1 VPERRGFP
9 CFCYDTP
16 GMTHSGS
23 FTVPCTPGEAFRLLA
38 VPERFAP
45 LLPDFE
51 SMAMADATHFKLRI
65 VIALGEIRGHAN
77 LNMELRQAVADRLV
91 EYSGEGVIAGG
102 KLRFGLRFDI
112 TEAATGSAIGWL
124 GEVALEGM
132 LAMLAGGLLESRGGK
147 NFETMAGRVREHL
160 SSPGTGHAPEPSGA
174 QDLDGDDYDI

>member
-1 VPERRGFP
+1 MPERRGFP

-51 SMAMADATHFKLRI
+51 SMAMADATHFTLRT

-77 LNMELRQAVADRLV
+77 LNMELRQAVPNSMA
-91 EYSGEGVIAGG
+91 EYAGEGVIAGG

-112 TEAATGSAIGWL
+112 TGAATGSSIRWL

-132 LAMLAGGLLESRGGK
+132 LALLAGGLLETMGRK
-147 NFETMAGRVREHL
+147 NFETMAERIREYL
-160 SSPGTGHAPEPSGA
+160 TTAGVGSSPEPREGQSLCG
-174 QDLDGDDYDI
+174 GEYKI